1 MTEEPRYEPD
11 MIRAEFSRG
20 ENYAVSY
27 LPWQTHLYISN
38 EIAPLIKREKL
49 EELSRILFPNGQNKQ
64 NQIIGME
71 QYENSLKI
79 KLPPLID
86 MTWNNNQERKW
97 IDGEWKISQL
107 IEKIEMELGELAA

>member
-1 MTEEPRYEPD
+1 MTAEPHYEPER
-11 MIRAEFSRG
+11 IRAEFSRG

-49 EELSRILFPNGQNKQ
+49 EELSRILFPNEQ

-71 QYENSLKI
+71 QYENSLRI
-79 KLPPLID
+79 NFL
-86 MTWNNNQERKW
+86 
-97 IDGEWKISQL
+97 
-107 IEKIEMELGELAA
+107 